1 VSEFTVS
8 MYTALTES
16 QSGATNITTGA
27 VFAASWIMLR
37 YAFVN
42 WSFRMIILLGSSLL
56 CYVLLKDN
64 LYLRGGGGVPIFFDF
79 NFGGFGGIFFSYHL
93 LSASLAICP
102 CLQIQNSKLLD
113 WIGLMSY
120 ESEEFLRFQK
130 TYAFT
135 CGDSGFF

>member
-79 NFGGFGGIFFSYHL
+79 NFGGFGGIFFFLPSAVCIARDMS
-93 LSASLAICP
+93 LSS
-102 CLQIQNSKLLD
+102 NSKLQITRLD
-113 WIGLMSY
+113 WIDEL
-120 ESEEFLRFQK
+120 
-130 TYAFT
+130 
-135 CGDSGFF
+135 